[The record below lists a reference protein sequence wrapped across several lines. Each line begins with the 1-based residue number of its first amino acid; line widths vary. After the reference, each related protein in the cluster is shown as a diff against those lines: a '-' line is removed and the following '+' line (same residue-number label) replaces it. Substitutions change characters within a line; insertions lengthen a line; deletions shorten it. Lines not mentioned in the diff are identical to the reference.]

1 MSRKRKVSELQK
13 LYNKEY
19 KNYLRRVQRQV
30 EQGVLVKAIQKVKV
44 PKKTSI
50 EKLKKQKAK
59 VIKENAPVVNLLTG
73 ELIIKSEKER
83 KNVLALNRVFASLVP
98 FEQDYARQNNITTLK
113 GLKELKSTGVLIRD
127 FAPVPDYDLYIDM
140 WYDSLDSFV
149 PFTAHYLRMKTDAL
163 LATATDTERALFG
176 YTYKNAPEVFPTEPY
191 MDKATIDAVFSNILK
206 KMKFFENSEDF
217 QQFINMQDNIIER
230 E

>member
-30 EQGVLVKAIQKVKV
+30 EQGLQVKVIQKVKA
-44 PKKTSI
+44 PKKASI

-127 FAPVPDYDLYIDM
+127 VAPVPDYDLYIDM

-149 PFTAHYLRMKTDAL
+149 PFTAHYLRMKTDTL

-217 QQFINMQDNIIER
+217 QQFINMQDNIIES

>member
-1 MSRKRKVSELQK
+1 MSRKKKVSELQK

-30 EQGVLVKAIQKVKV
+30 EQGVQVKVIQKVKA

-50 EKLKKQKAK
+50 EKLKKQTAK
-59 VIKENAPVVNLLTG
+59 VIKENTPVVNLLTG
-73 ELIIKSEKER
+73 ELISKSEKER
-83 KNVLALNRVFASLVP
+83 KNVLVLNRVFASLVP

-113 GLKELKSTGVLIRD
+113 GLKELKSTGVIIRD
-127 FAPVPDYDLYIDM
+127 FAPVPDYDIYIDM

-217 QQFINMQDNIIER
+217 QQFINMQDNIIES

>member
-30 EQGVLVKAIQKVKV
+30 EQGVQVKVIQKVKA

-50 EKLKKQKAK
+50 EKLKKQTAK
-59 VIKENAPVVNLLTG
+59 VIKENTSVINLLTG
-73 ELIIKSEKER
+73 EIISKSEKER
-83 KNVLALNRVFASLVP
+83 KNVLSLNRVFASLVP

-163 LATATDTERALFG
+163 LATATDTERASFG
-176 YTYKNAPEVFPTEPY
+176 YTYKNAPEVFPNEPY
-191 MDKATIDAVFSNILK
+191 MDKAMIDAVFSNILK

-217 QQFINMQDNIIER
+217 QQFINMQDNIIES

>member
-1 MSRKRKVSELQK
+1 MSRKKKVSELQK

-30 EQGVLVKAIQKVKV
+30 EQGVQVKVIQKVKA

-50 EKLKKQKAK
+50 EKLKKQTAK
-59 VIKENAPVVNLLTG
+59 VIKENTPVVNLLTG
-73 ELIIKSEKER
+73 ELISKSEKER

-127 FAPVPDYDLYIDM
+127 FAPVPDYDLYIEM

-163 LATATDTERALFG
+163 LATANDTERALFG

-217 QQFINMQDNIIER
+217 QQFINMQDNIIES

>member
-13 LYNKEY
+13 LYDKEY

-30 EQGVLVKAIQKVKV
+30 EQGVLVKVIPKVEV

-176 YTYKNAPEVFPTEPY
+176 YIYKNAPEVFPTEPY

-206 KMKFFENSEDF
+206 KMKFFENSKDF

>member
-1 MSRKRKVSELQK
+1 MSRKKKVSELQK

-30 EQGVLVKAIQKVKV
+30 EQGVQVKVIQKVKA

-50 EKLKKQKAK
+50 EKLKKQTAK
-59 VIKENAPVVNLLTG
+59 VIKENTPVVNLLTG
-73 ELIIKSEKER
+73 ELISKSEKER

-113 GLKELKSTGVLIRD
+113 GLKELKSTGVIIRD

-149 PFTAHYLRMKTDAL
+149 PFTTHYLRMKTDAL

-217 QQFINMQDNIIER
+217 QQFINMQDNIIES

>member
-30 EQGVLVKAIQKVKV
+30 EQGVQVKVIQKVKV

-176 YTYKNAPEVFPTEPY
+176 YTYKNEPEVFPTEPY

>member
-30 EQGVLVKAIQKVKV
+30 EQGVLVKVIQKVKV

-59 VIKENAPVVNLLTG
+59 VIKENALVVNLLTG
-73 ELIIKSEKER
+73 ELIKSEKER

-163 LATATDTERALFG
+163 LATATDAERALFG

-217 QQFINMQDNIIER
+217 QQFLNMQDNIIER

>member
-1 MSRKRKVSELQK
+1 MSRKKKVSELQK

-30 EQGVLVKAIQKVKV
+30 EQGVQVKVIQKVKA

-50 EKLKKQKAK
+50 EKLKKQTAK
-59 VIKENAPVVNLLTG
+59 VIKENTSVVNLLTG
-73 ELIIKSEKER
+73 ELISKSEKER

-217 QQFINMQDNIIER
+217 QQFINMQDNIIES

>member
-30 EQGVLVKAIQKVKV
+30 EQGVLVKVIQKVKV

-83 KNVLALNRVFASLVP
+83 KNVLALNSVFASLVP

-176 YTYKNAPEVFPTEPY
+176 YAYKNAPEVFPTEPY

>member
-1 MSRKRKVSELQK
+1 MSRKKKVSELQK

-30 EQGVLVKAIQKVKV
+30 EQGVQVKVIQKVKA

-50 EKLKKQKAK
+50 EKLKKQTAK

-73 ELIIKSEKER
+73 ELISKSEKER

-113 GLKELKSTGVLIRD
+113 GLKELKSTGVIIRD

-191 MDKATIDAVFSNILK
+191 MDKAMIDAVFSNILK

-217 QQFINMQDNIIER
+217 QQFINMQDNIIES

>member
-19 KNYLRRVQRQV
+19 KNYLSRVQRQV
-30 EQGVLVKAIQKVKV
+30 EQGVQVKVIQKVKV

-127 FAPVPDYDLYIDM
+127 FAPVPDYDLYINM

-217 QQFINMQDNIIER
+217 QQFINMQDNIIES

>member
-1 MSRKRKVSELQK
+1 MSRKKKVSELQK

-30 EQGVLVKAIQKVKV
+30 EQGVQVKVIQKVKA

-50 EKLKKQKAK
+50 EKLKKQTAK

-73 ELIIKSEKER
+73 ELISKSEKER

-149 PFTAHYLRMKTDAL
+149 PFAAHYLRMKTDAL

-206 KMKFFENSEDF
+206 EMKFFENSEDF
-217 QQFINMQDNIIER
+217 QRFINTQDNIIES

>member
-1 MSRKRKVSELQK
+1 MSRKKKVSELQK

-30 EQGVLVKAIQKVKV
+30 EQGVQVKVIQKVKA

-50 EKLKKQKAK
+50 EKLKKQRSK

-73 ELIIKSEKER
+73 ELISKSEKER

-113 GLKELKSTGVLIRD
+113 GLKELKSTGVLTRD

-217 QQFINMQDNIIER
+217 QQFINTQDNIIES

>member
-30 EQGVLVKAIQKVKV
+30 EQGVQVKVIQKVKA

-50 EKLKKQKAK
+50 EKLKKQTAK
-59 VIKENAPVVNLLTG
+59 VIKENTSVVNLLTG
-73 ELIIKSEKER
+73 ELISKSEKER

-149 PFTAHYLRMKTDAL
+149 PFTAHYLRMKTDVL

-191 MDKATIDAVFSNILK
+191 MDKAMIDAVFSNILK

-217 QQFINMQDNIIER
+217 QQFINMQDNIIES

>member
-30 EQGVLVKAIQKVKV
+30 EQGVIVKVIQKVKV

-113 GLKELKSTGVLIRD
+113 VLKELKSTGVLIRD

-191 MDKATIDAVFSNILK
+191 MDKAMIDAVFSNILK

>member
-30 EQGVLVKAIQKVKV
+30 EQGVQVKVIQKVKA

-50 EKLKKQKAK
+50 EKLKKQTAK
-59 VIKENAPVVNLLTG
+59 VIKENASVVNFLTG
-73 ELIIKSEKER
+73 ELISKSEKQR

-191 MDKATIDAVFSNILK
+191 MDKAMIDAVFSNILK

-217 QQFINMQDNIIER
+217 QQFINMQDNIIES

>member
-13 LYNKEY
+13 LYNKAY

-30 EQGVLVKAIQKVKV
+30 EQGVQVKVIQKVKA

-50 EKLKKQKAK
+50 EKLKKQTAK

-140 WYDSLDSFV
+140 WHDSLDSFV

-191 MDKATIDAVFSNILK
+191 MDKAMIDAVFSNILK

-217 QQFINMQDNIIER
+217 QQFINMQDNIIES

>member
-19 KNYLRRVQRQV
+19 ENYLRRVQRQV
-30 EQGVLVKAIQKVKV
+30 VQGVLVKVIKKVKV

-59 VIKENAPVVNLLTG
+59 VIKENAPIVNLLTG

-113 GLKELKSTGVLIRD
+113 GLKELKSTGVIIRD

-191 MDKATIDAVFSNILK
+191 MDKAMIDAVFSNILK

-217 QQFINMQDNIIER
+217 QQFINMQDNIIES

>member
-1 MSRKRKVSELQK
+1 MSRKKKVSELQK

-19 KNYLRRVQRQV
+19 KSYLRRVQRQV
-30 EQGVLVKAIQKVKV
+30 EQGVQVKVIQKVKA

-50 EKLKKQKAK
+50 EKLKKQTAK
-59 VIKENAPVVNLLTG
+59 VIKENTPVVNLLTG
-73 ELIIKSEKER
+73 ELISKSEKER

-127 FAPVPDYDLYIDM
+127 FAPVPDYELYIEM

-149 PFTAHYLRMKTDAL
+149 PFTAHYLRVKTDAL
-163 LATATDTERALFG
+163 LATANDTERALFG

-217 QQFINMQDNIIER
+217 QQFINMQDNIIES

>member
-1 MSRKRKVSELQK
+1 MSRKKKVSELQK

-30 EQGVLVKAIQKVKV
+30 EQGVQVKVIQKVKA

-50 EKLKKQKAK
+50 EKLKKQTAK
-59 VIKENAPVVNLLTG
+59 VIKENTPVVNLLTG
-73 ELIIKSEKER
+73 ELISKSEKER

-113 GLKELKSTGVLIRD
+113 GLKELKSTGVIIRD

-149 PFTAHYLRMKTDAL
+149 PFTAHYLRMKTDAI

-217 QQFINMQDNIIER
+217 QQFINMQDNIIES

>member
-30 EQGVLVKAIQKVKV
+30 EQGVQVKVIQKVKV

-206 KMKFFENSEDF
+206 KMKIFENSEDF

>member
-30 EQGVLVKAIQKVKV
+30 EQGVQVKVIQKVKV

-59 VIKENAPVVNLLTG
+59 VIKENASVVNLLTG
-73 ELIIKSEKER
+73 ELISKSEKER

-217 QQFINMQDNIIER
+217 QQFINMQDNIIES

>member
-1 MSRKRKVSELQK
+1 MSRKRKVSELQE

-30 EQGVLVKAIQKVKV
+30 EQGVLVKVIQKVKV
-44 PKKTSI
+44 PKKASI
-50 EKLKKQKAK
+50 ENLKKQKAK

-191 MDKATIDAVFSNILK
+191 MDKAMIDAVFSNILK
-206 KMKFFENSEDF
+206 KMKFFENREDF

>member
-30 EQGVLVKAIQKVKV
+30 EQGVQVKVIQKVKA

-50 EKLKKQKAK
+50 EKLKKQTAK
-59 VIKENAPVVNLLTG
+59 VIKENASVVNLLTG
-73 ELIIKSEKER
+73 ELISKSEKER

-217 QQFINMQDNIIER
+217 QQFINMQDNIIES

>member
-19 KNYLRRVQRQV
+19 NNYLRRVQRQV
-30 EQGVLVKAIQKVKV
+30 EQGVLVKVIQKVKV
-44 PKKTSI
+44 PKKKSI
-50 EKLKKQKAK
+50 EKLKKQRAK

-191 MDKATIDAVFSNILK
+191 MDKAAIDAVFSNILK

>member
-1 MSRKRKVSELQK
+1 MSRKKKVSELQK

-30 EQGVLVKAIQKVKV
+30 EQGVQVKVIQKVKA

-50 EKLKKQKAK
+50 EKLKKQTAK
-59 VIKENAPVVNLLTG
+59 VIKENTPIVNLLTG
-73 ELIIKSEKER
+73 ELISKSEKER

-113 GLKELKSTGVLIRD
+113 GLKELKSTGVIIRD

-217 QQFINMQDNIIER
+217 QQFINLQDNIIES

>member
-1 MSRKRKVSELQK
+1 MSRKKKVSELQK

-30 EQGVLVKAIQKVKV
+30 EQGVQVKVIQKVKA

-50 EKLKKQKAK
+50 EKLKKQTAK

-73 ELIIKSEKER
+73 ELISKSEKER

-113 GLKELKSTGVLIRD
+113 GLKELKSTGVLTRD

-149 PFTAHYLRMKTDAL
+149 PFTAHFLRMKTDAL

-191 MDKATIDAVFSNILK
+191 MDKATIDAVFSNILI
-206 KMKFFENSEDF
+206 KMKFFEASEDF
-217 QQFINMQDNIIER
+217 QQFINMQDNIIES

>member
-1 MSRKRKVSELQK
+1 MSRKKKVSELQK

-30 EQGVLVKAIQKVKV
+30 EQGVQVKVIQKVKA

-50 EKLKKQKAK
+50 EKLKKQTAK
-59 VIKENAPVVNLLTG
+59 VIKENTSVVNLLTG
-73 ELIIKSEKER
+73 ELISKSEKER

-113 GLKELKSTGVLIRD
+113 GLKELKSTGVIIRD

-217 QQFINMQDNIIER
+217 QQFINMQDNIIES

>member
-1 MSRKRKVSELQK
+1 MSRKKKVSELQK

-30 EQGVLVKAIQKVKV
+30 EQGVQVKVIQKVKV

-50 EKLKKQKAK
+50 EKLKKQTAK
-59 VIKENAPVVNLLTG
+59 VIKENTPVVNLLTG
-73 ELIIKSEKER
+73 ELISKSEKER
-83 KNVLALNRVFASLVP
+83 KNVLALNRVFASLVS
-98 FEQDYARQNNITTLK
+98 FEQDYVRQNNITSLK
-113 GLKELKSTGVLIRD
+113 GLKELKSTGVIIRD
-127 FAPVPDYDLYIDM
+127 FAPVPDYELYIDM
-140 WYDSLDSFV
+140 WYDSLYSFV

-191 MDKATIDAVFSNILK
+191 KDKAAIDADFSNILK

-217 QQFINMQDNIIER
+217 QQFINTQDNIIES

>member
-1 MSRKRKVSELQK
+1 MSRKKKVSEIQK

-30 EQGVLVKAIQKVKV
+30 EQGVQVKVTQKVKA

-50 EKLKKQKAK
+50 EKLKKQTAK

-73 ELIIKSEKER
+73 ELISKSEKER

-113 GLKELKSTGVLIRD
+113 GLKELKSTGVIIRD

-149 PFTAHYLRMKTDAL
+149 PFTAYYLRMKTNAL

-206 KMKFFENSEDF
+206 KMKFFEDSEDF
-217 QQFINMQDNIIER
+217 QQFINTQDNIIES